1 MTKYVPI
8 DTFTLPSDGSNT
20 VYLRQAVVSECE
32 AFSSFADDVQEPV
45 ISDMLTTLQHNDAKY
60 TDPRNWTIQDRL
72 FAAVWYYA
80 ATSAETEIHIPYNC
94 PHCGENHDE
103 LIHYSALLENYK
115 DIEGRAERTISD
127 IGGYDWVVKPLNGWD
142 AEELEGLRVS
152 RDLHEKG
159 TAEYNKA
166 NSVLVRHKLVCMVY
180 PSDLKGSRDNR
191 IEKTQRIIMDMLA
204 NDYLK
209 LSKAVNSAQNEMDHG
224 LDVSEIDGNLFFHTP
239 PLACEKEVGKSTRVR
254 FQVFINELLLRYFA

>member
-103 LIHYSALLENYK
+103 HYRSITK
-115 DIEGRAERTISD
+115 T
-127 IGGYDWVVKPLNGWD
+127 
-142 AEELEGLRVS
+142 LRVGLS
-152 RDLHEKG
+152 EP
-159 TAEYNKA
+159 
-166 NSVLVRHKLVCMVY
+166 Y
-180 PSDLKGSRDNR
+180 PILAFTGWLSLKRLG
-191 IEKTQRIIMDMLA
+191 
-204 NDYLK
+204 
-209 LSKAVNSAQNEMDHG
+209 
-224 LDVSEIDGNLFFHTP
+224 
-239 PLACEKEVGKSTRVR
+239 
-254 FQVFINELLLRYFA
+254 